1 MTPCKTVSARVFLLP
16 RREGEMT
23 RLLRF
28 SEVMAITGLIRSSLY
43 RRLAADEFPEPIMV
57 GPRSI
62 RFKQDDVERWVDSRP
77 GRYG

>member
-1 MTPCKTVSARVFLLP
+1 
-16 RREGEMT
+16 MT

-28 SEVMAITGLIRSSLY
+28 SEVMAITGLSRSSLY

-62 RFKQDDVERWVDSRP
+62 RFNPNPPMDRD
-77 GRYG
+77 GRREHRGRG